1 MRYKYG
7 FIGTGNMGCALAR
20 AAVKKCSQNELAL
33 ANRTSV
39 KAKTLSDE
47 IGGTVLDNVTL
58 CEESKFILLCV
69 KPQMLENL
77 MPTLKSA
84 LLKNFNDSAEKP
96 ILVTPAAGVAMD
108 TLLSLTGIDEWPV
121 IRIMPNT
128 PVSVGDGV
136 ILATKNDFVADD
148 DFTTFVSDFSAAG
161 SIEILPENLIDAG
174 SVISGCGP
182 AYIYMY
188 IDALAKAG
196 ESLGLSREIAES
208 LAKATTRGSAAL
220 SITSDESLET
230 LRTRVCS
237 PGGSTI
243 EGVKSLLKS
252 DLDGV
257 VERAL
262 NAAFNRTKELA
273 DGK

>member
-20 AAVKKCSQNELAL
+20 AVVKKCPQNEVAL
-33 ANRTSV
+33 ANRSSV
-39 KAKTLSDE
+39 KAEALSDE
-47 IGGTVLDNVTL
+47 IGGTILDNVTL
-58 CEESKFILLCV
+58 CEKSKFILLCV

-84 LLKNFNDSAEKP
+84 LLKNFEGSAEKP
-96 ILVTPAAGVAMD
+96 ILVTPAAGVTMD
-108 TLLSLTGIDEWPV
+108 TLLSLTGINEWPV

-136 ILATKNDFVADD
+136 ILATKNDFVTDG
-148 DFTTFVSDFSAAG
+148 DFATFVSDFSAAG

-188 IDALAKAG
+188 IEALAKAG
-196 ESLGLSREIAES
+196 ENLGLSRETAES
-208 LAKATTRGSAAL
+208 LAKTTARGSAAL
-220 SITSDESLET
+220 SITSDESLKT
-230 LRTRVCS
+230 LRERVCS

-243 EGVKSLLKS
+243 EGVKSLLES

-273 DGK
+273 EGK